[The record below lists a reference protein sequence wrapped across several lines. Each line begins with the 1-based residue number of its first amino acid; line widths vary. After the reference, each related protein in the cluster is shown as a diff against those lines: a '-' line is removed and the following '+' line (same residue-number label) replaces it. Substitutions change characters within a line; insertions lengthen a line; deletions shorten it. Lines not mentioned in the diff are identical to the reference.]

1 MAWRGRKPSAKP
13 TSGEMPADSMKTLA
27 IILIVVG
34 ALAIT
39 YQGFSYVTR
48 EKVVDIGPLE
58 VTADKQKTVFLPP
71 VLGAVV
77 LITGVALLLTSSR
90 RA

>member
-1 MAWRGRKPSAKP
+1 
-13 TSGEMPADSMKTLA
+13 MKALA
-27 IILIVVG
+27 IILIVLG
-34 ALAIT
+34 ALAVA

-58 VTADKQKTVFLPP
+58 VTAEKQKNVSLPP

-77 LITGVALLLTSSR
+77 LVTGVALLLTSSR

>member
-1 MAWRGRKPSAKP
+1 
-13 TSGEMPADSMKTLA
+13 MKALA
-27 IILIVVG
+27 IILIALG
-34 ALAIT
+34 ALAVT

-48 EKVVDIGPLE
+48 EKVVDIGPVE

-77 LITGVALLLTSSR
+77 LVTGVALLLTSSR